1 MRLDCLAVAPPS
13 WDVSAII
20 CMSNQF
26 QPVARQGQRKASNE
40 QFRANYD
47 LISRPKPKVVRA
59 DNACK
64 GKDDTCKAYAV
75 SGEELCAG
83 HLRSK
88 LKAEGVTDEE
98 G

>member
-1 MRLDCLAVAPPS
+1 
-13 WDVSAII
+13 
-20 CMSNQF
+20 MSQF
-26 QPVARQGQRKASNE
+26 NPVARQGDRKASNP

-47 LISRPKPKVVRA
+47 LIARPKPKVVRP

-75 SGEELCAG
+75 HGEDYCAG
-83 HLRSK
+83 HLRSVK
-88 LKAEGVTDEE
+88 KAEEVADEE

>member
-1 MRLDCLAVAPPS
+1 
-13 WDVSAII
+13 
-20 CMSNQF
+20 MSNQF

-40 QFRANYD
+40 QFRSNFD
-47 LISRPKPKVVRA
+47 LISRQKPKVMRA
-59 DNACK
+59 ENACK
-64 GKDDTCKAYAV
+64 GKNDTCKAYAV

-88 LKAEGVTDEE
+88 LKAEAVVDEA

>member
-1 MRLDCLAVAPPS
+1 
-13 WDVSAII
+13 
-20 CMSNQF
+20 MSNQF
-26 QPVARQGQRKASNE
+26 QPVARKGQRKPANA

-47 LISRPKPKVVRA
+47 LVSRPKPKVVRP

-83 HLRSK
+83 HLRSVK
-88 LKAEGVTDEE
+88 KAEVTDEE